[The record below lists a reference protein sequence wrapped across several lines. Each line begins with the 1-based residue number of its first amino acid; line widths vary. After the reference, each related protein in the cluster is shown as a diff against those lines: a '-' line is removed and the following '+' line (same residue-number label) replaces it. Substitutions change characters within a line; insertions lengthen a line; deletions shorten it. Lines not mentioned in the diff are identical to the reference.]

1 MTHFFP
7 FYWRLVMMIALM
19 FDRSDLAKLFLCASG
34 CLFSFM
40 LYDSCYFS
48 FLFRQLY
55 MDLVSVQSLV
65 EP

>member
-1 MTHFFP
+1 
-7 FYWRLVMMIALM
+7 MMIALM
-19 FDRSDLAKLFLCASG
+19 FDRSDLAKLFLCVSG

-65 EP
+65 EL